1 LRLAQAARRAG
12 IKTEVYP
19 DAVKMKKQMSYA
31 NVQCVPYVALVGESE
46 MQEGLVALKNM
57 QTGEQRK
64 LTIDEVVA
72 YIKGE

>member
-1 LRLAQAARRAG
+1 
-12 IKTEVYP
+12 
-19 DAVKMKKQMSYA
+19 MKKQMSYA